1 MWCFLDLLPICLNFS
16 FLAPFY
22 LVACSHVASSMCFFY
37 AIFLPWMEIT
47 WVTWGFRLQLG
58 PVYFRWHIWKSLVH
72 QVPEPKWIHICFFPK
87 CYTMGKGNIF
97 FPNAWAN
104 CQAREA
110 FDLQASKDQTWKPK
124 TSRASSTTTW
134 FTRCPSTS
142 NSTTSFA
149 TWLLLQGAAWAES
162 LGNGAILDV
171 LWLLSTSTCCLELW
185 PKGSHTCGRWTSRFQ
200 HGLWLAWSGELGLST
215 SGSTLEKTGGSNGK
229 GYHSLQG
236 QTVLQEQGRNLALL
250 KLVNVTSKKKG
261 GHHSCKVHWTDIE
274 WYVLRMIM

>member
-1 MWCFLDLLPICLNFS
+1 MLFFFPEWKLLEWLEASDYNWVLSTLDGTYESRLCTR
-16 FLAPFY
+16 Y
-22 LVACSHVASSMCFFY
+22 LSQNEY
-37 AIFLPWMEIT
+37 IF
-47 WVTWGFRLQLG
+47 V
-58 PVYFRWHIWKSLVH
+58 
-72 QVPEPKWIHICFFPK
+72 FFPK

-250 KLVNVTSKKKG
+250 KLVNVTSKKRWA
-261 GHHSCKVHWTDIE
+261 S
-274 WYVLRMIM
+274 LM